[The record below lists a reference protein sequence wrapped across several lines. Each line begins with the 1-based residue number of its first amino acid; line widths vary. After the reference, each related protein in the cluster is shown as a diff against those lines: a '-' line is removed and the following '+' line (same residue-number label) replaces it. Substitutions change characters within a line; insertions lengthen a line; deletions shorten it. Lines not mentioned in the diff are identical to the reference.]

1 MIALIALRLPVL
13 GFCLCENDVI
23 LNGGAC
29 CEEAATE
36 QSSCG
41 SCPEI
46 LCQTEKKPCRDC
58 VVILSLD
65 PGDFQWTAS
74 QFSPSK
80 EDPTPLDLPL
90 NFCDD
95 LPPKLTSRQCAA
107 PIRGSPLLG
116 NVPLYLRIQVLRL

>member
-23 LNGGAC
+23 LNGDSC
-29 CEEAATE
+29 CEEAATG

-41 SCPEI
+41 CCPEI
-46 LCQTEKKPCRDC
+46 LRQTEKKPCRDC

-80 EDPTPLDLPL
+80 EDLTPLDLPI
-90 NFCDD
+90 NFATSC
-95 LPPKLTSRQCAA
+95 LPSRPPTSVPHLSVARLPWETSRSIC
-107 PIRGSPLLG
+107 GS
-116 NVPLYLRIQVLRL
+116 RS